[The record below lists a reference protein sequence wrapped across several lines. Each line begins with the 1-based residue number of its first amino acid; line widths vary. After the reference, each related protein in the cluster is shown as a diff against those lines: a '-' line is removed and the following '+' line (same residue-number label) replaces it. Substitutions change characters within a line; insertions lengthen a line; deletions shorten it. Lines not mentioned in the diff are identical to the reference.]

1 MSRENNRATA
11 NSLSSMLYEIL
22 EVLWFLKISFKNCN
36 DKIQAKVLLL
46 RYGVVLLILHGE
58 TWNTN

>member
-1 MSRENNRATA
+1 MSRENNRAIA

-22 EVLWFLKISFKNCN
+22 EVLWFLKISSKNYN
-36 DKIQAKVLLL
+36 DKIQAKIPLLK
-46 RYGVVLLILHGE
+46 YGGVLLILHGE